1 MAFTAKDVQALRER
15 TGCGMMDC
23 KKALTEADGDME
35 KAVEILRER
44 GLAAQTKKAGRIAAE
59 GVVYACSTE
68 NVGVI
73 IEINSETD
81 FVAKNEK
88 FMDFVKACAEAVV
101 KYNPADVDALLQC
114 DGGEGT
120 IEEMLRDRILTI
132 GENIKIRRF
141 ERVDGITVPYI
152 HMGGVYATLVK
163 FETTP
168 EIAAKPEF
176 TDFGKDIAMQVAA
189 INPTYLS
196 EEEVP
201 ASVVE
206 NEKEIR
212 IAQLKQ
218 DPKNANKPQNIL
230 DKIVTGGLGKFFK
243 EVCLLDQS
251 FVKDDKMSVK
261 DYVAKTARELGG
273 DIKVVKFLRYEKGEG
288 LEKRNE
294 DFAAEVAAQINK

>member
-59 GVVYACSTE
+59 GVVYAASTE
-68 NVGVI
+68 KVGVI
-73 IEINSETD
+73 LEVNSETD

-88 FMDFVKACAEAVV
+88 FMDFVKACADAIVRE
-101 KYNPADVDALLQC
+101 NPADVDALLQC

-141 ERVDGITVPYI
+141 ERVEGTTAAYI
-152 HMGGVYATLVK
+152 HMGGVYATLVQ
-163 FETTP
+163 FETSP

-176 TDFGKDIAMQVAA
+176 QELGQDIAMQVAA
-189 INPTYLS
+189 INPSYLN

-201 ASVVE
+201 ASVIE
-206 NEKEIR
+206 NEKEVR
-212 IAQLKQ
+212 AAQLRQ
-218 DPKNANKPQNIL
+218 DPKNANKPANIL
-230 DKIVTGGLGKFFK
+230 EKIILGGLNKFYK
-243 EVCLLDQS
+243 EVCLLDQP
-251 FVKDDKMSVK
+251 FVKDDKMSVSQ
-261 DYVAKTARELGG
+261 YVQSKAKELGG
-273 DIKVVKFLRYEKGEG
+273 EIKVVKFIRYEKGEG

>member
-81 FVAKNEK
+81 FVAKNDK

-141 ERVDGITVPYI
+141 ERVDGVTVPYI

-261 DYVAKTARELGG
+261 DYVAKTAKELGG

>member
-59 GVVYACSTE
+59 GVVYADSTE
-68 NVGVI
+68 DVGVI

-88 FMDFVKACAEAVV
+88 FMAFVKACADAVI
-101 KYNPADVDALLQC
+101 KNAPADVDALLQC

-141 ERVDGITVPYI
+141 ERVEGITVPYI

-163 FETTP
+163 FETDP
-168 EIAAKPEF
+168 EIASKPEF
-176 TDFGKDIAMQVAA
+176 ADFGKDVAMQVAA

-230 DKIVTGGLGKFFK
+230 DKIVTGGLGKFYK
-243 EVCLLDQS
+243 EVCLLDQP
-251 FVKDDKMSVK
+251 FVKDDKISVK
-261 DYVAKTARELGG
+261 DYVAKTAKELGG

>member
-1 MAFTAKDVQALRER
+1 MAFTAKDVQTLRER

-23 KKALTEADGDME
+23 KKALTEAEGDMD
-35 KAVEILRER
+35 KAIEILRER

-59 GVVYACSTE
+59 GVVFATSAE
-68 NVGVI
+68 DVGVI
-73 IEINSETD
+73 LEVNSETD
-81 FVAKNEK
+81 FVAKNDK
-88 FMDFVKACAEAVV
+88 FMDFVKACANAVI
-101 KYNPADVDALLQC
+101 KDDPADVDALLQC

-141 ERVDGITVPYI
+141 ERVEGITIPYI

-163 FETTP
+163 FETSP

-176 TDFGKDIAMQVAA
+176 TEFGKDIAMQVAA
-189 INPTYLS
+189 INPTYLC

-206 NEKEIR
+206 NEKEVR

-230 DKIVTGGLGKFFK
+230 DKIVQGGLGKFFK
-243 EVCLLDQS
+243 EVCLLDQP
-251 FVKDDKMSVK
+251 FVKEDKISVS
-261 DYVAKTARELGG
+261 DYVARKSKELGG

>member
-1 MAFTAKDVQALRER
+1 MAFTAKDVQTLRER

-23 KKALTEADGDME
+23 KKALTEAEGDMD
-35 KAVEILRER
+35 KAIEILRER

-59 GVVYACSTE
+59 GVVFATSTE
-68 NVGVI
+68 DVGVI
-73 IEINSETD
+73 LEVNSETD

-88 FMDFVKACAEAVV
+88 FMDFVKACANAVI

-141 ERVDGITVPYI
+141 ERVEGITVPYI

-163 FETTP
+163 FETSP

-176 TDFGKDIAMQVAA
+176 TEFGKDIAMQVAA
-189 INPTYLS
+189 INPTYLN

-201 ASVVE
+201 ASVIE
-206 NEKEIR
+206 NEKEVR

-218 DPKNANKPQNIL
+218 DPKNASKPQNIL
-230 DKIVTGGLGKFFK
+230 DKIVQGGLGKFFK
-243 EVCLLDQS
+243 EVCLLDQP
-251 FVKDDKMSVK
+251 FVKEDKISVS
-261 DYVAKTARELGG
+261 DYVARKAKELGG

>member
-1 MAFTAKDVQALRER
+1 MAFTAKDVQTLRER

-23 KKALTEADGDME
+23 KKALTEAEGDMD
-35 KAVEILRER
+35 KAIEILRER

-59 GVVYACSTE
+59 GVVFATSTE
-68 NVGVI
+68 DVGVI
-73 IEINSETD
+73 LEVNSETD

-88 FMDFVKACAEAVV
+88 FMDFVKACANAVI
-101 KYNPADVDALLQC
+101 KDDPADVNALLQC

-141 ERVDGITVPYI
+141 ERVEGITVPYI

-163 FETTP
+163 FETSP

-176 TDFGKDIAMQVAA
+176 TEFGKDIAMQVAA
-189 INPTYLS
+189 INPTYLN

-201 ASVVE
+201 TSVIE
-206 NEKEIR
+206 NEKEVR

-218 DPKNANKPQNIL
+218 DPKNASKPQNIL
-230 DKIVTGGLGKFFK
+230 DKIVQGGLGKFFK
-243 EVCLLDQS
+243 EVCLLDQP
-251 FVKDDKMSVK
+251 FVKEDKISVS
-261 DYVAKTARELGG
+261 DYVARKAKELGG

>member
-1 MAFTAKDVQALRER
+1 
-15 TGCGMMDC
+15 MDC

-35 KAVEILRER
+35 KAVELLRER

-59 GVVYACSTE
+59 GVVYAESTE

-73 IEINSETD
+73 IEVNSETD

-88 FMDFVKACAEAVV
+88 FMAFVKACADAVV

-120 IEEMLRDRILTI
+120 IEEMLRERILTI
-132 GENIKIRRF
+132 GENMKVRRF
-141 ERVDGITVPYI
+141 ERVEGTTVSYI

-168 EIAAKPEF
+168 EVASNPAF
-176 TDFGKDIAMQVAA
+176 TEVGRDVAMQVAA
-189 INPTYLS
+189 LNPAYLDEAS
-196 EEEVP
+196 VP
-201 ASVVE
+201 ASE
-206 NEKEIR
+206 LEHEKEL
-212 IAQLKQ
+212 QLTLLKG
-218 DPKNANKPQNIL
+218 DPKNANKPENIL
-230 DKIVTGGLGKFFK
+230 EKIVMGKMNKFY
-243 EVCLLDQS
+243 EDNCLLNQN
-251 FVKDDKMSVK
+251 FVKDNKMSVK
-261 DYVAKTARELGG
+261 AYVDSKAKELGG
-273 DIKVVKFLRYEKGEG
+273 EIKVAGFLRYEKGEG

>member
-23 KKALTEADGDME
+23 KKALTEAEGDMD
-35 KAVEILRER
+35 KAIEILRER

-59 GVVYACSTE
+59 GVVFATSSE

-73 IEINSETD
+73 LEVNSETD
-81 FVAKNEK
+81 FVAKNDK
-88 FMDFVKACAEAVV
+88 FMDFVRACAEAVI
-101 KYNPADVDALLQC
+101 KNDPADVDALLQC

-141 ERVDGITVPYI
+141 ERVEGVTVPYI

-163 FETTP
+163 FETSP

-176 TDFGKDIAMQVAA
+176 VEFGKDIAMQVAA
-189 INPTYLS
+189 INPTYLN

-201 ASVVE
+201 AEVIE
-206 NEKEIR
+206 NEKEVR

-230 DKIVTGGLGKFFK
+230 DKIVVGGLNKYFK
-243 EVCLLDQS
+243 EVCLLDQP

-261 DYVAKTARELGG
+261 DYVAKTAKELGG

>member
-59 GVVYACSTE
+59 GVVYADSTE

-73 IEINSETD
+73 IEVNSETD
-81 FVAKNEK
+81 FVAKNDK
-88 FMDFVKACAEAVV
+88 FMDFVKACADAVA
-101 KYNPADVDALLQC
+101 KYAPADVDALLQC

-141 ERVDGITVPYI
+141 ERVEGTTVPYI
-152 HMGGVYATLVK
+152 HMGGVYATLVQ
-163 FETTP
+163 FETSP
-168 EIAAKPEF
+168 EIASKPEF
-176 TDFGKDIAMQVAA
+176 EEFGKNVAMQVAA
-189 INPTYLS
+189 INPTYLN

-201 ASVVE
+201 ASVIE
-206 NEKEIR
+206 NEKEVR

-230 DKIVTGGLGKFFK
+230 DKIVSGGLGKFFK
-243 EVCLLDQS
+243 EVCLLDQP
-251 FVKDDKMSVK
+251 FVKDDKMSVS
-261 DYVAKTARELGG
+261 DYVAKTAKELGG
-273 DIKVVKFLRYEKGEG
+273 DIKVVRFLRYEKGEG

>member
-1 MAFTAKDVQALRER
+1 MAFTAKDVQTLRER

-23 KKALTEADGDME
+23 KKALTEAEGDMD
-35 KAVEILRER
+35 KAIEILRER

-59 GVVYACSTE
+59 GVVFATSTE

-73 IEINSETD
+73 LEVNSETD
-81 FVAKNEK
+81 FVAKNDK
-88 FMDFVKACAEAVV
+88 FMDFVKACANAVI
-101 KYNPADVDALLQC
+101 KDNPADVDALLQC

-141 ERVDGITVPYI
+141 ERVEGITIPYI

-163 FETTP
+163 FETSP

-176 TDFGKDIAMQVAA
+176 TEFGKDIAMQVAA
-189 INPTYLS
+189 INPTYLC

-206 NEKEIR
+206 NEKEVR

-230 DKIVTGGLGKFFK
+230 DKIVQGGLGKFFK
-243 EVCLLDQS
+243 EVCLLDQP
-251 FVKDDKMSVK
+251 FVKEDKISVS
-261 DYVAKTARELGG
+261 DYVARTAKELGG

>member
-1 MAFTAKDVQALRER
+1 MAFKEKNDIKAFEKRIWLSSPTMHGKELEYMEEAYR
-15 TGCGMMDC
+15 TNWM
-23 KKALTEADGDME
+23 
-35 KAVEILRER
+35 
-44 GLAAQTKKAGRIAAE
+44 
-59 GVVYACSTE
+59 S
-68 NVGVI
+68 
-73 IEINSETD
+73 
-81 FVAKNEK
+81 
-88 FMDFVKACAEAVV
+88 
-101 KYNPADVDALLQC
+101 
-114 DGGEGT
+114 
-120 IEEMLRDRILTI
+120 TI

-261 DYVAKTARELGG
+261 DYVAKTAKELGG

>member
-1 MAFTAKDVQALRER
+1 MAFTAKDVQTLRER

-23 KKALTEADGDME
+23 KKALTEAEGDMD
-35 KAVEILRER
+35 KAIEILRER

-59 GVVYACSTE
+59 GVVFATSTKD
-68 NVGVI
+68 VGVI
-73 IEINSETD
+73 LEVNSETD
-81 FVAKNEK
+81 FVAKNDK
-88 FMDFVKACAEAVV
+88 FMDFVKACANAVI
-101 KYNPADVDALLQC
+101 KDDPADVDALLQC

-141 ERVDGITVPYI
+141 ERVEGITIPYI

-163 FETTP
+163 FETSP

-176 TDFGKDIAMQVAA
+176 TEFGKDIAMQVAA
-189 INPTYLS
+189 INPTYLC

-206 NEKEIR
+206 NEKEVR

-230 DKIVTGGLGKFFK
+230 DKIVQGGLGKFFK
-243 EVCLLDQS
+243 EVCLLDQP
-251 FVKDDKMSVK
+251 FVKEDKISVS
-261 DYVAKTARELGG
+261 DYVARKSKELGG

>member
-1 MAFTAKDVQALRER
+1 MAFTAKDVQTLRER

-23 KKALTEADGDME
+23 KKALTEAEGDMD
-35 KAVEILRER
+35 KAIEILRER

-59 GVVYACSTE
+59 GVVFATSTE
-68 NVGVI
+68 DVGVI
-73 IEINSETD
+73 LEVNSETD
-81 FVAKNEK
+81 FVAKNDK
-88 FMDFVKACAEAVV
+88 FMDFVKACANAVI
-101 KYNPADVDALLQC
+101 KDNPADVDALLQC

-141 ERVDGITVPYI
+141 ERVEGVTVPYI

-163 FETTP
+163 FETSP

-176 TDFGKDIAMQVAA
+176 TEFGKDIAMQVAA
-189 INPTYLS
+189 INPTYLC

-206 NEKEIR
+206 NEKEVR

-230 DKIVTGGLGKFFK
+230 DKIVQGGLGKFFK
-243 EVCLLDQS
+243 EVCLLDQP
-251 FVKDDKMSVK
+251 FVKEDKISVS
-261 DYVAKTARELGG
+261 DYVARKSKELGG

>member
-168 EIAAKPEF
+168 EIAAKPDF

-261 DYVAKTARELGG
+261 DYVAKTAKELGG

>member
-59 GVVYACSTE
+59 GVVYAASTE
-68 NVGVI
+68 KVGVI
-73 IEINSETD
+73 LEVNSETD

-88 FMDFVKACAEAVV
+88 FMDFVKACADAIVRD
-101 KYNPADVDALLQC
+101 NPADVDALLQC

-141 ERVDGITVPYI
+141 ERVEGTTAAYI
-152 HMGGVYATLVK
+152 HMGGVYATLVQ
-163 FETTP
+163 FETSP

-176 TDFGKDIAMQVAA
+176 QELGQDIAMQVAA
-189 INPTYLS
+189 INPSYLN

-201 ASVVE
+201 ASVIE
-206 NEKEIR
+206 NEKEVR
-212 IAQLKQ
+212 AAQLRQ
-218 DPKNANKPQNIL
+218 DPKNANKPANIL
-230 DKIVTGGLGKFFK
+230 EKIILGGLNKFYK
-243 EVCLLDQS
+243 EVCLLDQP
-251 FVKDDKMSVK
+251 FVKDDKMSVSQ
-261 DYVAKTARELGG
+261 YVQSKAKELGG
-273 DIKVVKFLRYEKGEG
+273 EIKVVKFIRYEKGEG

>member
-1 MAFTAKDVQALRER
+1 MAFTAKDVQTLRER

-23 KKALTEADGDME
+23 KKALTEAEGDMD
-35 KAVEILRER
+35 KAIEILRER

-59 GVVYACSTE
+59 GVVFATSTE
-68 NVGVI
+68 DVGVI
-73 IEINSETD
+73 LEVNSETD
-81 FVAKNEK
+81 FVAKNDK
-88 FMDFVKACAEAVV
+88 FMDFVKACANAVI
-101 KYNPADVDALLQC
+101 KDDPADVDALLQC

-141 ERVDGITVPYI
+141 ERVEGITIPYI

-163 FETTP
+163 FETSP

-176 TDFGKDIAMQVAA
+176 TEFGKDIAMQVAA
-189 INPTYLS
+189 INPTYLC

-206 NEKEIR
+206 NEKEVR

-230 DKIVTGGLGKFFK
+230 DKIVQGGLGKFFK
-243 EVCLLDQS
+243 EVCLLDQP
-251 FVKDDKMSVK
+251 FVKEDKISVS
-261 DYVAKTARELGG
+261 DYVARKSKELGG

>member
-1 MAFTAKDVQALRER
+1 MAFTAKDVQTLRER

-23 KKALTEADGDME
+23 KKALTEAEGDMD
-35 KAVEILRER
+35 KAIEILRER

-59 GVVYACSTE
+59 GVVFATSTE
-68 NVGVI
+68 DVGVI
-73 IEINSETD
+73 LEVNSETD
-81 FVAKNEK
+81 FVAKNDK
-88 FMDFVKACAEAVV
+88 FMDFVKACANAVI
-101 KYNPADVDALLQC
+101 KDDPADVDALLQC

-141 ERVDGITVPYI
+141 ERVEGITIPYI

-163 FETTP
+163 FETSP

-189 INPTYLS
+189 INPTYLCA
-196 EEEVP
+196 EEVP

-206 NEKEIR
+206 NEKEVR

-230 DKIVTGGLGKFFK
+230 DKIVQGGLGKFFK
-243 EVCLLDQS
+243 EVCLLDQP
-251 FVKDDKMSVK
+251 FVKEDKISVS
-261 DYVAKTARELGG
+261 DYVARKSKELGG

>member
-1 MAFTAKDVQALRER
+1 MAFTAKDVQTLRER

-23 KKALTEADGDME
+23 KKALTEAEGDMD
-35 KAVEILRER
+35 KAIEILRER

-59 GVVYACSTE
+59 GVVFATSTE
-68 NVGVI
+68 DVGVI
-73 IEINSETD
+73 LEVNSETD
-81 FVAKNEK
+81 FVAKNDK
-88 FMDFVKACAEAVV
+88 FMDFVKACANAVI
-101 KYNPADVDALLQC
+101 KDDPADVDALLQC

-141 ERVDGITVPYI
+141 ERVEGITIPYI

-163 FETTP
+163 FETSP

-176 TDFGKDIAMQVAA
+176 TEFGKDIAMQVAA
-189 INPTYLS
+189 INPTYLCA
-196 EEEVP
+196 EEVP

-206 NEKEIR
+206 NEKEVR

-230 DKIVTGGLGKFFK
+230 DKIVQGGLGKFFK
-243 EVCLLDQS
+243 EVCLLDQP
-251 FVKDDKMSVK
+251 FVKEDKISVS
-261 DYVAKTARELGG
+261 DYVARKSKELGG

>member
-1 MAFTAKDVQALRER
+1 MAFTAKDVQTLRER

-23 KKALTEADGDME
+23 KKALTEAEGDMD
-35 KAVEILRER
+35 KAIEILRER

-59 GVVYACSTE
+59 GVVFATSTE
-68 NVGVI
+68 DVGVI
-73 IEINSETD
+73 LEVNSETD
-81 FVAKNEK
+81 FVAKNDK
-88 FMDFVKACAEAVV
+88 FMDFVKACANAVI
-101 KYNPADVDALLQC
+101 KDNPADVDALLQC

-141 ERVDGITVPYI
+141 ERVEGVTVPYI

-163 FETTP
+163 FETSP

-176 TDFGKDIAMQVAA
+176 TEFGKDIAMQVAA
-189 INPTYLS
+189 INPTYLC

-206 NEKEIR
+206 NEKEVR

-230 DKIVTGGLGKFFK
+230 DKIVQGGLGKFFK
-243 EVCLLDQS
+243 EVCLLDQP
-251 FVKDDKMSVK
+251 FVKEDKISVS
-261 DYVAKTARELGG
+261 DYVSRTAKELGG

>member
-1 MAFTAKDVQALRER
+1 MAFTAKDVQTLRER

-23 KKALTEADGDME
+23 KKALTEAEGDMD
-35 KAVEILRER
+35 KAIEILRER

-59 GVVYACSTE
+59 GVVFATSTE
-68 NVGVI
+68 DVGVI
-73 IEINSETD
+73 LEVNSETD

-88 FMDFVKACAEAVV
+88 FMDFVKACANAVI

-141 ERVDGITVPYI
+141 ERVEGITVPYI

-163 FETTP
+163 FETSP

-176 TDFGKDIAMQVAA
+176 TEFGKDIAMQVAA
-189 INPTYLS
+189 INPTYLT

-201 ASVVE
+201 ASVIE
-206 NEKEIR
+206 NEKEVR

-230 DKIVTGGLGKFFK
+230 DKIVQGGLGKFFK
-243 EVCLLDQS
+243 EVCLLDQP
-251 FVKDDKMSVK
+251 FVKEDKISVS
-261 DYVAKTARELGG
+261 DYVARKAKELGG

>member
-1 MAFTAKDVQALRER
+1 MAFTAKDVQTLRER

-23 KKALTEADGDME
+23 KKALTEAEGDMD
-35 KAVEILRER
+35 KAIEILRER

-59 GVVYACSTE
+59 GVVFATSTE
-68 NVGVI
+68 DVGVI
-73 IEINSETD
+73 LEVNSETD
-81 FVAKNEK
+81 FVAKNDK
-88 FMDFVKACAEAVV
+88 FMDFVKACANAVI
-101 KYNPADVDALLQC
+101 KDNPADVDALLQC

-141 ERVDGITVPYI
+141 ERVEGITIPYI

-163 FETTP
+163 FETSP

-176 TDFGKDIAMQVAA
+176 TEFGKDIAMQVAA
-189 INPTYLS
+189 INPTYLC

-206 NEKEIR
+206 NEKEVR

-230 DKIVTGGLGKFFK
+230 DKIVQGGLGKFFK
-243 EVCLLDQS
+243 EVCLLDQP
-251 FVKDDKMSVK
+251 FVKEDKISVS
-261 DYVAKTARELGG
+261 DYVARKSKELGG